1 MLYFVVTATVT
12 SLRFCNGNAVDSEA
26 VVQRPSSP
34 GSVQL
39 RSVKHESVA
48 PTRRGSLAFKF
59 DDPSGQKSPHGKLQ
73 ITSHLFK

>member
-1 MLYFVVTATVT
+1 MMYLVVTATVT
-12 SLRFCNGNAVDSEA
+12 SLLFCNGNAVDSEA

-48 PTRRGSLAFKF
+48 PTRRGSLTFKF
-59 DDPSGQKSPHGKLQ
+59 DDLRGQKSPHGKLD
-73 ITSHLFK
+73 HLASL